1 MVSEGWTL
9 REARKWA
16 SDNNI
21 KLKIKYEET
30 DKYDKDLVIK
40 QSKSSGDELISGQTL
55 TLTISKEKAQDQ
67 TNPDDEDNQDE
78 ESKDSEWG

>member
-55 TLTISKEKAQDQ
+55 TLTISKEKTQDQ

-78 ESKDSEWG
+78 ESKDSE

>member
-1 MVSEGWTL
+1 MIIKKHLYKTKL
-9 REARKWA
+9 TNT
-16 SDNNI
+16 NNI

-55 TLTISKEKAQDQ
+55 TLTISKEKTQDQ
-67 TNPDDEDNQDE
+67 TNPDDEDNQDDE
-78 ESKDSEWG
+78 NKDSE